1 MSLELEV
8 WREACR
14 HIEIE
19 ESVDRLAPLLSR
31 HLPLDR
37 VLVWRFDPKLPRRE
51 TVAVGVCAAGASSA
65 RARADLDPDSLARLL
80 AWGQRREVRAGEPG
94 ERDPLLAL
102 VAPRDVAGAT
112 LSGPLLGE
120 EGFLGVLT
128 LVAARGHA

>member
-19 ESVDRLAPLLSR
+19 ESVDRIAPLLSR
-31 HLPLDR
+31 DLPLDR
-37 VLVWRFDPKLPRRE
+37 VLVWRFDPKQPRLE
-51 TVAVGVCAAGASSA
+51 TAAVGVCEVGASPK
-65 RARADLDPDSLARLL
+65 RIRVDLTPDSLARLL

-102 VAPRDVAGAT
+102 VVPPG
-112 LSGPLLGE
+112 
-120 EGFLGVLT
+120 
-128 LVAARGHA
+128 